1 MSVRSYHSDDDRKI
15 GIRFTRPAVVGVG
28 GDNVGY

>member
-1 MSVRSYHSDDDRKI
+1 MSVWSYHSDDGRKI
-15 GIRFTRPAVVGVG
+15 GLRFAFPAVGGVG